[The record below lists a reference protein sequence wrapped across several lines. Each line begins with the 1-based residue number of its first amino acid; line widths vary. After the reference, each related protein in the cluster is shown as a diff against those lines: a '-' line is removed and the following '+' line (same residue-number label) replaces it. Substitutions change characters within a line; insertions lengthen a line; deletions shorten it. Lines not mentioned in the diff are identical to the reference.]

1 MAYVDPNNPNGQ
13 PPQPMFGN
21 VGALGQGMFGGLR
34 RGFHAGGQ
42 ALHPYSNRLMLTGM
56 GLLSG
61 RDGMANAMKGMIAGS
76 ALDTEDADRTKL
88 NKALQELQND
98 PNSSLFAGMS
108 QPEIDVISSDP
119 DTFKQFVA
127 NRTKPTD
134 YGEKY
139 QGYLSAKAEGYT
151 GDWMQYQADT
161 KAAGVTIQTGQIPAE
176 MGSRIGLG
184 NQFLYELNVEGL
196 DGKPALR
203 ERIKNTF
210 GGDTAAQA
218 KARAELAAGMGDP
231 ADIWRRVESGKEA
244 LVRNLT
250 GAGMSMTEAQA
261 QAARYSIGATD
272 SATTMLQKMD
282 GLEADLKATRQGAI
296 DARSGAMSK
305 GDGEGDNAGGGHLTR
320 NEDGTLTWSP

>member
-42 ALHPYSNRLMLTGM
+42 ALHPYSNRLLLTGM

-88 NKALQELQND
+88 NKALQELMND
-98 PNSSLFAGMS
+98 PNSALIGNLGEADKNYLMNDQDAMHALIGARLKPADFPGTWD
-108 QPEIDVISSDP
+108 EYVLTT
-119 DTFKQFVA
+119 DT
-127 NRTKPTD
+127 P
-134 YGEKY
+134 
-139 QGYLSAKAEGYT
+139 
-151 GDWMQYQADT
+151 T
-161 KAAGVTIQTGQIPAE
+161 KAGFAAFLKARPSGTTINMGQIPAE

-320 NEDGTLTWSP
+320 NGDGTLTWSP